1 MVSGL
6 KTSRNEMK
14 SSPRAKNL
22 QQGLAPK
29 NWVAL
34 VLAALAMTG
43 MGGIFALPAQAQET
57 RQNIIGIQKM
67 DLSRMV
73 VVGDS
78 LSAGFQNDSLWDAQQ
93 PNGWASLL
101 ANQAQVLLVLPLIAS
116 PGIPNH
122 LELISAT
129 FPPIVRPVPGPGPS
143 FPFRDPPIQQATDL
157 AVPDAVLQDVL
168 TTQPSVPIDD
178 FTDLILGVPGLFA
191 APPVSL
197 SQVQWAQA
205 LQPTTIFVWIG
216 NNDILGAAT
225 AANPSGATS
234 LTSFNSSYVQMM
246 NELAATHV
254 PVVVANIADPTA
266 APFFTPAS
274 TIAEET
280 GLPLFV
286 LGPILGIGPGDYVL
300 PAGIALIP
308 DILSN
313 PSLGPL
319 PSSDVL
325 RFFQVLEVR
334 ALIDA
339 YNLIIAVQAFE
350 HGAVLV
356 DVHSLVNRLRSQ
368 GVEANGKH
376 LTTAFLGGLF
386 SLDGVHPTN
395 TGYAIIA
402 NEFIATLNQTRRTS
416 IPLVDIDAVA
426 CGDPLVFA
434 TAALSTSLAQ
444 HVSAEAAEGLRSALF
459 HNKPRL

>member
-1 MVSGL
+1 
-6 KTSRNEMK
+6 
-14 SSPRAKNL
+14 
-22 QQGLAPK
+22 
-29 NWVAL
+29 
-34 VLAALAMTG
+34 
-43 MGGIFALPAQAQET
+43 
-57 RQNIIGIQKM
+57 
-67 DLSRMV
+67 MV

-78 LSAGFQNDSLWDAQQ
+78 LSAGFQNDSSWDAQR
-93 PNGWASLL
+93 PHGWASLL
-101 ANQAQVLLVLPLIAS
+101 ADQAQVPLVLPLIAS

-129 FPPIVRPVPGPGPS
+129 FPPIVEPVPGPGPA
-143 FPFRDPPIQQATDL
+143 FPFRDLPIEQATDL

-168 TTQPSVPIDD
+168 TAQPSLPIDD
-178 FTDLILGVPGLFA
+178 FTDLILGLPGLLA

-234 LTSFNSSYVQMM
+234 LTSFNSSYIQMM
-246 NELAATHV
+246 NKLAATYV
-254 PVVVANIADPTA
+254 PVVLANIADPTV
-266 APFFTPAS
+266 APFFTPAR

-308 DILSN
+308 SILSN

-402 NEFIATLNQTRRTS
+402 NEFITTLNQTRGTS

-426 CGDPLVFA
+426 SSDPLVFA
-434 TAALSTSLAQ
+434 TAAPSTSLAQ
-444 HVSAEAAEGLRSALF
+444 HVGPEAAEGLRSALF
-459 HNKPRL
+459 HSKPQQ